1 MMPFRNLFMAQP
13 SYYYKTSIFQK
24 NNYKINNNNDDL
36 TLGGEQSAVA
46 KDVERVA
53 EIGQAMGLTLNVS
66 KCELITESG
75 TVVCHLILQ
84 SFKSVPV

>member
-1 MMPFRNLFMAQP
+1 MAQP

-36 TLGGEQSAVA
+36 TLGGEQPAVA

-53 EIGQAMGLTLNVS
+53 EIGQAMGLTLS
-66 KCELITESG
+66 E
-75 TVVCHLILQ
+75 
-84 SFKSVPV
+84 